1 MENFFK
7 IISKSFTIFFD
18 SEKDSL
24 EFILQKDGKRFL
36 KLSETTLAFQVE
48 LPANYVPDN
57 QFGHKMF
64 ESLELSINHEQ
75 VSRKS
80 TALDYGMS
88 ENFFQKMIFD
98 DSFVLS
104 SLDINGTYDP
114 LGIDAQDSRVK
125 ERFISGEKYFEER
138 VHDGVTYNIP
148 YYRWYII
155 MKINHGLARE
165 PDVLPADVT
174 VNFRFQRAAAECAFL
189 KISDELECLKASD
202 RSKHNLPVEYEES
215 VIPLKNPLLSAYY
228 AFSPELENTVGKL
241 RNTNM
246 EINFMGE
253 ILKANP

>member
-1 MENFFK
+1 M
-7 IISKSFTIFFD
+7 
-18 SEKDSL
+18 

-48 LPANYVPDN
+48 LPANYMPDN

-64 ESLELSINHEQ
+64 ESLELTINYEQ

-88 ENFFQKMIFD
+88 ENFFEKLIFD
-98 DSFVLS
+98 DSYVLS
-104 SLDINGTYDP
+104 SLDVNGTYDP
-114 LGIDAQDSRVK
+114 LGIDSDDPRVAARSVNG
-125 ERFISGEKYFEER
+125 ERFFVEKN
-138 VHDGVTYNIP
+138 HNGVTYDIP

-165 PDVLPADVT
+165 PDVLPADIT

-189 KISDELECLKASD
+189 KISEELECLKLSD
-202 RSKHNLPVEYEES
+202 GSKHSLPVTYEDS
-215 VIPLKNPLLSAYY
+215 VIPLKNPVLTAYY
-228 AFSPELENTVGKL
+228 AFSQELENTVGKL

-246 EINFMGE
+246 EIDFMGE
-253 ILKANP
+253 S

>member
-1 MENFFK
+1 M
-7 IISKSFTIFFD
+7 
-18 SEKDSL
+18 
-24 EFILQKDGKRFL
+24 

-64 ESLELSINHEQ
+64 ESLELTINHEQ
-75 VSRKS
+75 ISRKS

-98 DSFVLS
+98 DSYVLS

-114 LGIDAQDSRVK
+114 LGLDADDQRLK
-125 ERFISGEKYFEER
+125 NRLTKGEKFYVEK
-138 VHDGVTYNIP
+138 VHEGVTYEIP
-148 YYRWYII
+148 YFRWYLI

-165 PDVLPADVT
+165 PDVLPADMT
-174 VNFRFQRAAAECAFL
+174 VNFRFQRAAAECAFI
-189 KISDELECLKASD
+189 KISEEVDVIKTTDKTSH
-202 RSKHNLPVEYEES
+202 KLPVEYEES

-228 AFSPELENTVGKL
+228 AFSPELETTFGRL

-246 EINFMGE
+246 EIDFMG
-253 ILKANP
+253 KMSVTNV